1 MGEISN
7 LNPETARFNP
17 EAQFDDPVQLAETA
31 GLTLGQKYATL
42 ERWRLLVME
51 RVAAT
56 NEGMPSN
63 GWTGRDLGLLEKID
77 DARKALDSQHHA
89 IRTRSR

>member
-7 LNPETARFNP
+7 LNPESARFNP
-17 EAQFDDPVQLAETA
+17 ESQFDDPEHLAEAA

-42 ERWRLLVME
+42 ERWRMLVME
-51 RVAAT
+51 RMAAT

-63 GWTGRDLGLLEKID
+63 GRTGRDLGLLEKID
-77 DARKALDSQHHA
+77 AARKSLDARHEQ
-89 IRTRSR
+89 IRT

>member
-7 LNPETARFNP
+7 LNTEAARFNP
-17 EAQFDDPVQLAETA
+17 EAQFDDPVQLAEAA

-63 GWTGRDLGLLEKID
+63 GSTGRDLGILEKID
-77 DARKALDSQHHA
+77 VAQKVLDARHEQ
-89 IRTRSR
+89 IRT

>member
-1 MGEISN
+1 MSVISN
-7 LNPETARFNP
+7 LNTETARFNP

-42 ERWRLLVME
+42 QRWRELVME
-51 RVAAT
+51 RIAAT

-63 GWTGRDLGLLEKID
+63 GTTGRDLGLVEEID
-77 DARKALDSQHHA
+77 AAEKALDVQHEQ
-89 IRTRSR
+89 IRA